1 MSFASKRIRF
11 ALRLLAAGL
20 LSASASAELRP
31 LDDGELSAVAGQGLI
46 NLDALTYGG
55 YEYTRLNIGG
65 DMKLLTNIDKLRL
78 GNFARTGSSNPSNL
92 GTVSNQAADIA
103 IDSFALGR
111 VDNAGSA
118 NAQIVPFE
126 IRDPYIELAFKNNG
140 NGVREIAGVRLG
152 FGRARGDLSGDI
164 HSLTGT
170 MEGYINGPASIAL
183 EYYKQH
189 ELSGPCLFDS
199 KCLALSVAGDA
210 ELYSKVQLVKEGSGD
225 VTQNGVP
232 INRATQIGV
241 ANGESFQTDNAFLKD
256 LLPLLATQGGDCKAS
271 GLPACFPLLNY
282 KSIFV
287 GDRLNSNLAT
297 GGAQGIFF
305 SVQGQNVPWQDL
317 ADKSKFIQT
326 QAGAFANFA
335 KYTDGNKDIYPFAVA
350 LYDALRG
357 TARVDTCIGGKG
369 C

>member
-1 MSFASKRIRF
+1 MSLVSKRIRF

-92 GTVSNQAADIA
+92 GTVSNQSADIA
-103 IDSFALGR
+103 IDNFALGR
-111 VDNAGSA
+111 VDNAGGA

-183 EYYKQH
+183 EYYKQTH
-189 ELSGPCLFDS
+189 SGCDFN
-199 KCLALSVAGDA
+199 CIALSIAGDA

-241 ANGESFQTDNAFLKD
+241 ANGDRFHTTDAFLD
-256 LLPLLATQGGDCKAS
+256 GLLPLLATQGGDCKAS
-271 GLPACFPLLNY
+271 GLM
-282 KSIFV
+282 
-287 GDRLNSNLAT
+287 
-297 GGAQGIFF
+297 
-305 SVQGQNVPWQDL
+305 
-317 ADKSKFIQT
+317 
-326 QAGAFANFA
+326 
-335 KYTDGNKDIYPFAVA
+335 
-350 LYDALRG
+350 ALR
-357 TARVDTCIGGKG
+357 
-369 C
+369 

>member
-1 MSFASKRIRF
+1 MPLASKRCRF
-11 ALRLLAAGL
+11 TFVLLAASL
-20 LSASASAELRP
+20 LCASAGAELRP

-103 IDSFALGR
+103 IDNFALGR

-183 EYYKQH
+183 EYYKQTH
-189 ELSGPCLFDS
+189 SGCDFN
-199 KCLALSVAGDA
+199 CIALSIAGDA

-241 ANGESFQTDNAFLKD
+241 ANGDRFHTTDAFLD
-256 LLPLLATQGGDCKAS
+256 GLLPLLATQGGDCKAS

-317 ADKSKFIQT
+317 SDKSKFIQT
-326 QAGAFANFA
+326 QAGAFANLA
-335 KYTDGNKDIYPFAVA
+335 KYSDGNKDIYPFAVA

>member
-1 MSFASKRIRF
+1 MPLASKRCRF
-11 ALRLLAAGL
+11 TFVLLAASL
-20 LSASASAELRP
+20 LCASAGAELRP
-31 LDDGELSAVAGQGLI
+31 LDDGELSAVSGQGLI

-65 DMKLLTNIDKLRL
+65 DMKLLTNIDKLRM
-78 GNFARTGSSNPSNL
+78 GNFARSSSSNPSNL

-103 IDSFALGR
+103 IDNFALGR

-183 EYYKQH
+183 EYYKQTH
-189 ELSGPCLFDS
+189 SGCDFN
-199 KCLALSVAGDA
+199 CIALSIAGDA

-241 ANGESFQTDNAFLKD
+241 ANGDRFHTTDAFLD
-256 LLPLLATQGGDCKAS
+256 GLLPLLATQGGDCKAS

>member
-1 MSFASKRIRF
+1 MPLASKRCRF
-11 ALRLLAAGL
+11 TFVLLAASL
-20 LSASASAELRP
+20 LCASAGAELRP
-31 LDDGELSAVAGQGLI
+31 LDDGELSAVSGQGLI

-65 DMKLLTNIDKLRL
+65 DMKLLTNIDKLRM
-78 GNFARTGSSNPSNL
+78 GNFARSSSSNPSNL

-103 IDSFALGR
+103 IDNFALGR
-111 VDNAGSA
+111 VDNANSA

-183 EYYKQH
+183 EYYKQTH
-189 ELSGPCLFDS
+189 SGCDV
-199 KCLALSVAGDA
+199 KCIALSIAGDA
-210 ELYSKVQLVKEGSGD
+210 ELYSKVQLVKEGTGD
-225 VTQNGVP
+225 ITQNGVP

-241 ANGESFQTDNAFLKD
+241 ANGDRFHTTDGFLD
-256 LLPLLATQGGDCKAS
+256 GLLPLLATQGGDCKSS

-317 ADKSKFIQT
+317 SDKSKFIQT

-335 KYTDGNKDIYPFAVA
+335 KYSDGNKDIYPFAVA

>member
-1 MSFASKRIRF
+1 MSLAAKRARF
-11 ALRLLAAGL
+11 ALCLLTAGL
-20 LSASASAELRP
+20 LSSTASAELRP
-31 LDDGELSAVAGQGLI
+31 MDDGELSAISGQGLI
-46 NLDALTYGG
+46 NIDALTYGG
-55 YEYTRLNIGG
+55 FEYTRINVGG
-65 DMKLLTNIDKLRL
+65 DMKLLTNIDKLRM

-92 GTVSNQAADIA
+92 GTVSNQPADIA
-103 IDSFALGR
+103 IDNFALGR
-111 VDNAGSA
+111 VDNASSPS
-118 NAQIVPFE
+118 AQIVPFE
-126 IRDPYIELAFKNNG
+126 IRDPYIELAFKNKG
-140 NGVREIAGVRLG
+140 NGVREIAGIRLG

-164 HSLTGT
+164 HSLTGA

-183 EYYKQH
+183 EYYKQTH
-189 ELSGPCLFDS
+189 SGCDFN
-199 KCLALSVAGDA
+199 CIALSIAGEA
-210 ELYSKVQLVKEGSGD
+210 ELYSKVQLVKQGSGD

-241 ANGESFQTDNAFLKD
+241 ASGERFHTTDGFLD
-256 LLPLLATQGGDCKAS
+256 GLLPLLATQGGDCKAS

-282 KSIFV
+282 KSIFI
-287 GDRLNSNLAT
+287 GDRLNNNLAT

-317 ADKSKFIQT
+317 ADKSKFVQT

-335 KYTDGNKDIYPFAVA
+335 KYNDGSKDIYPFAVA

-357 TARVDTCIGGKG
+357 TARVDTCVGGKG

>member
-1 MSFASKRIRF
+1 MSLVSKRIRF

-92 GTVSNQAADIA
+92 GTVSNQSADIA
-103 IDSFALGR
+103 IDNFALGR

-183 EYYKQH
+183 EYYKQTH
-189 ELSGPCLFDS
+189 SGCDFN
-199 KCLALSVAGDA
+199 CIALSIAGDA

-241 ANGESFQTDNAFLKD
+241 ANGESFQTEMLFSKTCCPCWRPRAVTARPRACRRVSRCSITRAFL
-256 LLPLLATQGGDCKAS
+256 
-271 GLPACFPLLNY
+271 
-282 KSIFV
+282 
-287 GDRLNSNLAT
+287 
-297 GGAQGIFF
+297 
-305 SVQGQNVPWQDL
+305 SV
-317 ADKSKFIQT
+317 
-326 QAGAFANFA
+326 
-335 KYTDGNKDIYPFAVA
+335 
-350 LYDALRG
+350 
-357 TARVDTCIGGKG
+357 IG
-369 C
+369 

>member
-1 MSFASKRIRF
+1 
-11 ALRLLAAGL
+11 
-20 LSASASAELRP
+20 
-31 LDDGELSAVAGQGLI
+31 
-46 NLDALTYGG
+46 
-55 YEYTRLNIGG
+55 
-65 DMKLLTNIDKLRL
+65 MKLLTNIDKLRL

-103 IDSFALGR
+103 IDNFALGR
-111 VDNAGSA
+111 VDNAGGA

-183 EYYKQH
+183 EYYKQTH
-189 ELSGPCLFDS
+189 SGCDFN
-199 KCLALSVAGDA
+199 CIALSIAGDA

-241 ANGESFQTDNAFLKD
+241 ANGDRFHTTDAFLD
-256 LLPLLATQGGDCKAS
+256 GLLPLLATQGGDCKAS

>member
-1 MSFASKRIRF
+1 MPLASKRCRF
-11 ALRLLAAGL
+11 TFVLLAASL
-20 LSASASAELRP
+20 LCASAGAELRP
-31 LDDGELSAVAGQGLI
+31 LDDGELSAVSGQGLI

-65 DMKLLTNIDKLRL
+65 DMKLLTNIDKLRM
-78 GNFARTGSSNPSNL
+78 GNFARSSSSNPSNL

-103 IDSFALGR
+103 IDNFALGR
-111 VDNAGSA
+111 VDNANSA

-183 EYYKQH
+183 EYYKQTH
-189 ELSGPCLFDS
+189 SGCDS
-199 KCLALSVAGDA
+199 NCIALSLAGDA
-210 ELYSKVQLVKEGSGD
+210 ELYSKVQLVKQGTGD
-225 VTQNGVP
+225 ITQNGVP

-241 ANGESFQTDNAFLKD
+241 ANGESFQTDNASLKD

-317 ADKSKFIQT
+317 SDKSKFIQT
-326 QAGAFANFA
+326 QAGAFANLA
-335 KYTDGNKDIYPFAVA
+335 KYSDGNKDIYPFAVA

>member
-1 MSFASKRIRF
+1 MPLASKRCRF
-11 ALRLLAAGL
+11 TFVLLAASL
-20 LSASASAELRP
+20 LCASAGAELRP
-31 LDDGELSAVAGQGLI
+31 LDDGELSAVSGQGLI

-65 DMKLLTNIDKLRL
+65 DMKLLTNIDKLRM
-78 GNFARTGSSNPSNL
+78 GNFARSSSSNPSNL

-103 IDSFALGR
+103 IDNFALGR
-111 VDNAGSA
+111 VDNANSA

-183 EYYKQH
+183 EYYKQTH
-189 ELSGPCLFDS
+189 SGCDFN
-199 KCLALSVAGDA
+199 CIALSIAGDA

-241 ANGESFQTDNAFLKD
+241 ANGDRFHTTDAFLD
-256 LLPLLATQGGDCKAS
+256 GLLPLLATQGGDCKAS

-326 QAGAFANFA
+326 QAGAFANLA
-335 KYTDGNKDIYPFAVA
+335 KYSDGNKDIYPFAVA

>member
-1 MSFASKRIRF
+1 MPLASKRCRF
-11 ALRLLAAGL
+11 TFVLLAASL
-20 LSASASAELRP
+20 LCASAGAELRP
-31 LDDGELSAVAGQGLI
+31 LDDGELSAVSGQGLI

-65 DMKLLTNIDKLRL
+65 DMKLLTNIDKLRM
-78 GNFARTGSSNPSNL
+78 GNFARSSSSNPSNL

-103 IDSFALGR
+103 IDNFALGR
-111 VDNAGSA
+111 VDNANSA

-183 EYYKQH
+183 EYYKQTH
-189 ELSGPCLFDS
+189 SGCDFN
-199 KCLALSVAGDA
+199 CIALSIAGDA

-241 ANGESFQTDNAFLKD
+241 ANGDRFHTADAFLD
-256 LLPLLATQGGDCKAS
+256 GLLPLLATQGGDCKAS

-317 ADKSKFIQT
+317 SDKSKFIQT

-335 KYTDGNKDIYPFAVA
+335 KYSDGNKDIYPFAVA

>member
-1 MSFASKRIRF
+1 MSLVSKRIRF

-78 GNFARTGSSNPSNL
+78 GNFARTGASNPSNL

-103 IDSFALGR
+103 IDNFALGR

-152 FGRARGDLSGDI
+152 FGRARCDLSGDI

-183 EYYKQH
+183 EYYKQTH
-189 ELSGPCLFDS
+189 SGCDFN
-199 KCLALSVAGDA
+199 CIALSIAGDA

-241 ANGESFQTDNAFLKD
+241 ANGDRFHTTDAFLD
-256 LLPLLATQGGDCKAS
+256 GLLPLLATQGGDCKAS

>member
-1 MSFASKRIRF
+1 MPLASKRCRF
-11 ALRLLAAGL
+11 TFVLLAASL
-20 LSASASAELRP
+20 LCASAGAELRP
-31 LDDGELSAVAGQGLI
+31 LDDGELSAVSGQGLI

-65 DMKLLTNIDKLRL
+65 DMKLLTNIDKLRM
-78 GNFARTGSSNPSNL
+78 GNFARSSSSNPSNL

-103 IDSFALGR
+103 IDNFALGR
-111 VDNAGSA
+111 VDNANSA

-183 EYYKQH
+183 EYYKQTH
-189 ELSGPCLFDS
+189 SGCDS
-199 KCLALSVAGDA
+199 NCIALSLAGDA
-210 ELYSKVQLVKEGSGD
+210 ELYSKVQLVKQGTGD
-225 VTQNGVP
+225 ITQNGVP

-241 ANGESFQTDNAFLKD
+241 ANGESFQTDNASLKD

-317 ADKSKFIQT
+317 SDKSKFIQT

-335 KYTDGNKDIYPFAVA
+335 KYSDGNKDIYPFAVA

>member
-1 MSFASKRIRF
+1 MPLASKRCRF
-11 ALRLLAAGL
+11 TFVLLAASL
-20 LSASASAELRP
+20 LCASAGAELRP
-31 LDDGELSAVAGQGLI
+31 LDDGELSAVSGQGLI

-65 DMKLLTNIDKLRL
+65 DMKLLTNIDKLRM
-78 GNFARTGSSNPSNL
+78 GNFARSSSSNPSNL

-103 IDSFALGR
+103 IDNFALGR

-183 EYYKQH
+183 EYYKQTH
-189 ELSGPCLFDS
+189 SGCDFN
-199 KCLALSVAGDA
+199 CIALSIAGDA

-241 ANGESFQTDNAFLKD
+241 ANGDRFHTTDAFLD
-256 LLPLLATQGGDCKAS
+256 GLLPLLATQGGDCKAS

-326 QAGAFANFA
+326 QAGAFANLA
-335 KYTDGNKDIYPFAVA
+335 KYSDGNKDIYPFAVA

>member
-1 MSFASKRIRF
+1 MPLASKRCRF
-11 ALRLLAAGL
+11 TFVLLAASL
-20 LSASASAELRP
+20 LCASAGAELRP
-31 LDDGELSAVAGQGLI
+31 LDDGELSAVSGQGLI

-65 DMKLLTNIDKLRL
+65 DMKLLTNIDKLRM
-78 GNFARTGSSNPSNL
+78 GNFARSSSSNPSNL

-103 IDSFALGR
+103 IDNFALGR
-111 VDNAGSA
+111 VDNANSA

-183 EYYKQH
+183 EYYKQTH
-189 ELSGPCLFDS
+189 SGCDS
-199 KCLALSVAGDA
+199 NCIALSLAGDA
-210 ELYSKVQLVKEGSGD
+210 ELYSKVQLVKQGTGD
-225 VTQNGVP
+225 ITQNGVP

-241 ANGESFQTDNAFLKD
+241 ANGESFQTDNASLKN

-271 GLPACFPLLNY
+271 GLPACFPLLIY

-317 ADKSKFIQT
+317 SDKSKFIQT

-335 KYTDGNKDIYPFAVA
+335 KYSDGNKDIYPFAVA